1 MNFHELA
8 QDQLVDNIVKTS
20 VRDINNNQIY
30 SMINGDQL
38 KFNLTV
44 QQIQSSFTFNSIKN
58 RVNKSTLE
66 LLLVYTYQLSIISN
80 VVKFQFQEITS
91 GW

>member
-1 MNFHELA
+1 
-8 QDQLVDNIVKTS
+8 
-20 VRDINNNQIY
+20 
-30 SMINGDQL
+30 MINGDQL

-91 GW
+91 G